1 MAVWKNQLLRYTL
14 EVAADYSADQFTFM
28 DVDTNGRAVQ
38 VSSAGGRAIGVLQ
51 DNPATLGEAGLLQFG
66 GVSKVVAGAAVTA
79 GDDVQSDGNGE
90 AITALTGDIVLGVA
104 LESATAQGEIIS
116 VHLGIASRIHA

>member
-1 MAVWKNQLLRYTL
+1 MAVFKSELLAYTL
-14 EVAADYSADQFTFM
+14 EAAADYTADQFTFM

-51 DNPATLGEAGLLQFG
+51 DKPSALGQAAKIQFG
-66 GVSKVVAGAAVTA
+66 GVTKVVAGAAVTM

-90 AITALTGDIVLGVA
+90 AINALTGDIVLGVA
-104 LESATAQGEIIS
+104 METAAAQGEIIS
-116 VHLGIASRIHA
+116 VHIGIASRIHA